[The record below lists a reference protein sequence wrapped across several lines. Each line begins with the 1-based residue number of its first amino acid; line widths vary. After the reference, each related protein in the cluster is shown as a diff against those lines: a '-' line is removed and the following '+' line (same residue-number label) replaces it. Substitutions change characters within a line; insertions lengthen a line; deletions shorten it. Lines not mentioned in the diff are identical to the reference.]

1 MEIFRPLDSRMAPSE
16 AAAMPFP
23 KEETT
28 PPVTKTKRV
37 MGSAPPENG
46 TAGTARLRNRSRRAD
61 RLANR
66 PLARHRRRAVDQQ
79 PAADTTDA
87 AVGQAQQRM
96 RIDAGRHH
104 GLDLLQVAGIGRTGA
119 TVLDP

>member
-37 MGSAPPENG
+37 MGSAPPECG
-46 TAGTARLRNRSRRAD
+46 TAGTARLQYRSRRAD
-61 RLANR
+61 RLAKR
-66 PLARHRRRAVDQQ
+66 ALARHRLRDFDEQPPACAAQDAVRQL
-79 PAADTTDA
+79 
-87 AVGQAQQRM
+87 QQRM
-96 RIDAGRHH
+96 RIGPR
-104 GLDLLQVAGIGRTGA
+104 G
-119 TVLDP
+119 